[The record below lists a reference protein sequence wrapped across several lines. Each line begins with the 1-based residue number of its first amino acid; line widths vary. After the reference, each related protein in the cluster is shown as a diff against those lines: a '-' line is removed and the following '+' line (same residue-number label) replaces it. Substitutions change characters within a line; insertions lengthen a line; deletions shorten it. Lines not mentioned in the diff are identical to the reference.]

1 MPMPLT
7 DATPKHPFKF
17 GRTLVFAHRGASAEM
32 MENTRKAFD
41 RALEYAIDGIETD
54 VQLSR
59 DEVAVLWHDRYLDK
73 IGLPDKPIDDFDY
86 EQLKTMDFPQVCSE
100 GILTLNALLKDYR
113 QRCRLLIEV
122 KNRDWELVSRHNK
135 KMQLTLDMTAPP
147 DENVMVSSFDLPSLV
162 YANQLNAQTQ
172 LVYNLDDHHTAHDVQ
187 QTLAEHSFLYGH
199 CLPIALLDQPL
210 VELLR
215 ENGKCIAVY
224 TCNSDADI
232 QKALD
237 LGVDILIS
245 DLPDKALQM
254 RGTVHQ

>member
-1 MPMPLT
+1 MSKSLT
-7 DATPKHPFKF
+7 DSDRKSMSKF
-17 GRTLVFAHRGASAEM
+17 GRTLIFAHRGASAEL

-41 RALEYAIDGIETD
+41 RALHYAIDGIETD

-100 GILTLNALLKDYR
+100 GILTLNTLLSDYR
-113 QRCRLLIEV
+113 HRCRLLIEI
-122 KNRDWELVSRHNK
+122 KNREWELVSRHHK
-135 KMQLTLDMTAPP
+135 KMQLALDLTAPP

-162 YANQLNAQTQ
+162 YAHQLNAQSQ
-172 LVYNLDDHHTAHDVQ
+172 LVYNLDDHHTAHDVHQ
-187 QTLAEHSFLYGH
+187 ALAEHPFLYGY
-199 CLPIALLDQPL
+199 CLSIALIDQPL

-215 ENGKCIAVY
+215 ENDKCIVVY
-224 TCNSDADI
+224 TCNSDAEI
-232 QKALD
+232 QKALQ

-245 DLPDKALQM
+245 DLPDKALQLRDM
-254 RGTVHQ
+254 A